1 MPTYIYRA
9 VDKTGTI
16 VKNKVEEGNRLT
28 LLRKL
33 KSNGLYPIAIVQ
45 RAATPSKASR
55 KKRNVTDIQEVLKNV
70 NTTQIGVDKRT
81 KMNTWDKVN
90 TYFSSQQKVTS
101 RDLVIF
107 AQNFYLLKKAN
118 FNNVHALAT
127 IIESTENLRLVAI
140 LEDILAGVEAG
151 DYMYKTMEYYSDV
164 FPYIFVNMI
173 RVGELSGSLENSLM
187 QAVEYLDN
195 SNELTHKLR
204 GILIPNI
211 AQFALLVV
219 MLFVGVL
226 YAIPQL
232 QGVFDELGGG
242 SLPAMT
248 LWFQNVVNTMI
259 KYWQIPTII
268 ICVSVLA
275 VIAYIN
281 TPKGKYR
288 FHYFKYTMPIFGKL
302 MFLLDFSRLIKAMLL
317 NLKNGMRI
325 QDALNV
331 SKNVIN
337 NYVMLSIIENSL
349 NNILLGES
357 WIEPFEKSGLPS
369 AMITEMLKIG
379 MQTDLPEM
387 MDKLVEYMEIDI
399 NNTIEKITAV
409 LPQVMYGIVG
419 VVLIFFVIVV
429 LVPMIEVYFGGFL
442 FDIYL

>member
-204 GILIPNI
+204 GILILKTVLEV
-211 AQFALLVV
+211 FVV
-219 MLFVGVL
+219 
-226 YAIPQL
+226 Q
-232 QGVFDELGGG
+232 
-242 SLPAMT
+242 S
-248 LWFQNVVNTMI
+248 
-259 KYWQIPTII
+259 
-268 ICVSVLA
+268 
-275 VIAYIN
+275 
-281 TPKGKYR
+281 
-288 FHYFKYTMPIFGKL
+288 
-302 MFLLDFSRLIKAMLL
+302 
-317 NLKNGMRI
+317 
-325 QDALNV
+325 
-331 SKNVIN
+331 
-337 NYVMLSIIENSL
+337 
-349 NNILLGES
+349 
-357 WIEPFEKSGLPS
+357 
-369 AMITEMLKIG
+369 
-379 MQTDLPEM
+379 
-387 MDKLVEYMEIDI
+387 
-399 NNTIEKITAV
+399 
-409 LPQVMYGIVG
+409 
-419 VVLIFFVIVV
+419 
-429 LVPMIEVYFGGFL
+429 
-442 FDIYL
+442 